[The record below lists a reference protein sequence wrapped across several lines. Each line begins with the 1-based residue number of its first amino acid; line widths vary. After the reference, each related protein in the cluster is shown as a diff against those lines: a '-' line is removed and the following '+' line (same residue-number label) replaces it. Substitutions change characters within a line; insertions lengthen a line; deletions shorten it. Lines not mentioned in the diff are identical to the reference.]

1 MNRRQIL
8 VGALAGAGL
17 LTLAPLSRRAR
28 ADEPIKLEADPATGL
43 FPNDRMQ
50 GNRET
55 AKAILIEYAS
65 LSCPH
70 CANFHKTIMPSL
82 KADWIDSGKLLYV
95 YRDFPLNA
103 PALWA
108 AMVAN
113 CLQGDR
119 YFAFIA
125 MLYQNQETWLG
136 ASDINAALK
145 QYAQLAGMDDATFDT
160 CINDAKE
167 IDRIVAG
174 VEYAQA
180 TYGVDSTPAVILNG
194 SRVKPRSYEELSQM
208 LADATG

>member
-17 LTLAPLSRRAR
+17 LAFAPLGAR
-28 ADEPIKLEADPATGL
+28 ADEAVPPQADPATGL
-43 FPNDRMQ
+43 FPNDRVM

-70 CANFHKTIMPSL
+70 CANFHKTMLPPL

-103 PALWA
+103 PALWGS
-108 AMVAN
+108 MVAN
-113 CLQGDR
+113 CMQADR
-119 YFAFIA
+119 YFGFIN
-125 MLYQNQETWLG
+125 LLFQNQEAWLT
-136 ASDINAALK
+136 ASDVSAALR
-145 QYAQLAGMDDATFDT
+145 QYAQVAGMDDATFDR
-160 CINDAKE
+160 CINDPTE

-180 TYGVDSTPAVILNG
+180 TYSIDSTPTVILNG
-194 SRVKPRSYEELSQM
+194 SKVRARTYEELSE
-208 LADATG
+208 LIADAVE

>member
-17 LTLAPLSRRAR
+17 LALSPFGAGAQQSAP
-28 ADEPIKLEADPATGL
+28 LEADPGTGL
-43 FPNDRMQ
+43 FPDDRIQ

-70 CANFHKTIMPSL
+70 CANFHRTIVPSL
-82 KADWIDSGKLLYV
+82 KTDWIDSGKLLYV

-113 CLQGDR
+113 CLEGER
-119 YFAFIA
+119 YFAFIG
-125 MLYQNQETWLG
+125 MLYQNQESWLQ
-136 ASDINAALK
+136 AADIPAALK
-145 QYAQLAGMDDATFDT
+145 QYAQTAGMDDATFDA

-180 TYGVDSTPAVILNG
+180 TYGVDSTPTVILDG
-194 SRVKPRSYEELSQM
+194 ERVQPRSYEELSQM
-208 LADATG
+208 IAEATS

>member
-1 MNRRQIL
+1 MHRRQIL
-8 VGALAGAGL
+8 VGALAGAAL
-17 LTLAPLSRRAR
+17 LSLAPLGLRAQQG
-28 ADEPIKLEADPATGL
+28 EPLVADPTTGL
-43 FPNDRMQ
+43 FPNDRVQ

-70 CANFHKTIMPSL
+70 CAHFHETIMPSL

-119 YFAFIA
+119 YFAFIG
-125 MLYQNQETWLG
+125 MLYQNQKSWVE
-136 ASDINAALK
+136 ASDVAAQLRG
-145 QYAQLAGMDDATFDT
+145 YAQAAGMDDATFDT

-180 TYGVDSTPAVILNG
+180 TYGIDGTPAVILNG
-194 SRVKPRSYEELSQM
+194 NRVKPQNYEELSQM

>member
-17 LTLAPLSRRAR
+17 IALAPWRAGA
-28 ADEPIKLEADPATGL
+28 ADTPALQADPTTGL
-43 FPNDRMQ
+43 FPDDRVL

-70 CANFHKTIMPSL
+70 CKHFNDTIVPSIKT
-82 KADWIDSGKLLYV
+82 DWVDTGKILYV

-108 AMVAN
+108 SMVAN
-113 CLQGDR
+113 CMEGDR

-125 MLYQNQETWLG
+125 MLYQNQEAWLG
-136 ASDINAALK
+136 ASDIQAALR
-145 QYAQLAGMDDATFDT
+145 QYAQGAGMDDATFDK
-160 CINDAKE
+160 CINDAAA

-174 VEYAQA
+174 VEYAQL
-180 TYGVDSTPAVILNG
+180 TYNVQGTPSIFLNG
-194 SRVKPRSYEELSQM
+194 ERVQPKDYQELSQM
-208 LADATG
+208 LADATD

>member
-8 VGALAGAGL
+8 VAALAGAGL
-17 LTLAPLSRRAR
+17 LALAPLGAR
-28 ADEPIKLEADPATGL
+28 AQQGVVLEADPATGL
-43 FPNDRMQ
+43 FPNDRVM

-55 AKAILIEYAS
+55 AQAILIEYAS

-70 CANFHKTIMPSL
+70 CANFHKTILPSL
-82 KADWIDSGKLLYV
+82 KTDWVDTGKLLYV

-103 PALWA
+103 PALWGS
-108 AMVAN
+108 MVAN

-119 YFAFIA
+119 YFAF
-125 MLYQNQETWLG
+125 LNLLFQNQDSWLA
-136 ASDINAALK
+136 ASDVAAALR
-145 QYAQLAGMDDATFDT
+145 QYAQVAGMDDATFDT
-160 CINDAKE
+160 CINDASE

-194 SRVKPRSYEELSQM
+194 TRVKPRDYEELSG
-208 LADATG
+208 LIADSID